1 MARFK
6 TSHSPSG
13 LSQGEC
19 NLLTRSRDSII
30 AAAILLLVVIG
41 ITRTNLVY
49 KWQLLP
55 ILKSH
60 QAIQAKELPL
70 YKKDMSHLMAHF
82 PFKSAVGGKANAGSF
97 LNSRLFW
104 LPRVSV
110 ARESKPNMIA
120 VSDALRSELIRYGN
134 DYLAHPSHFANN
146 HLDFTFFATLSHY
159 DYWDIETDSPIS
171 SLSAQ
176 NRFVPPNEVPIPDP
190 LDLISVSRLR
200 LMSADHE
207 SNVESA
213 LRDVRELARLM
224 LTTENSQLVTA
235 GLAIL
240 EDERSAYY
248 FYVSR
253 GKLKREDWAPIS
265 QTMLAETRRAFD
277 GTEGYLHLWT
287 QIATLED
294 LFLKNEPPVGFCS
307 ALNNQ
312 IPALMSLRAYLE
324 PHLPF
329 ELDYRTEYRKFDE
342 IIRAAKPHC
351 RLRYLTELI
360 RRDNFPARLPGI
372 WLLNGWPYWR
382 KLFALRA
389 SLADFSNFES
399 YEKLSVVSH
408 QVFDSGPAD
417 RIPADD

>member
-13 LSQGEC
+13 LSQGEW
-19 NLLTRSRDSII
+19 NLQTRGRDSII

-41 ITRTNLVY
+41 INRINLVY

-82 PFKSAVGGKANAGSF
+82 PFKSVVGGKANAGSF

-176 NRFVPPNEVPIPDP
+176 NRFVPPNEAFWAKIGNENKTNIINSETIFFITFTQLSNCVIPTK
-190 LDLISVSRLR
+190 SS
-200 LMSADHE
+200 E
-207 SNVESA
+207 S
-213 LRDVRELARLM
+213 
-224 LTTENSQLVTA
+224 
-235 GLAIL
+235 
-240 EDERSAYY
+240 
-248 FYVSR
+248 
-253 GKLKREDWAPIS
+253 
-265 QTMLAETRRAFD
+265 
-277 GTEGYLHLWT
+277 
-287 QIATLED
+287 
-294 LFLKNEPPVGFCS
+294 
-307 ALNNQ
+307 
-312 IPALMSLRAYLE
+312 
-324 PHLPF
+324 
-329 ELDYRTEYRKFDE
+329 RKFFVT
-342 IIRAAKPHC
+342 
-351 RLRYLTELI
+351 L
-360 RRDNFPARLPGI
+360 
-372 WLLNGWPYWR
+372 
-382 KLFALRA
+382 
-389 SLADFSNFES
+389 
-399 YEKLSVVSH
+399 
-408 QVFDSGPAD
+408 
-417 RIPADD
+417 